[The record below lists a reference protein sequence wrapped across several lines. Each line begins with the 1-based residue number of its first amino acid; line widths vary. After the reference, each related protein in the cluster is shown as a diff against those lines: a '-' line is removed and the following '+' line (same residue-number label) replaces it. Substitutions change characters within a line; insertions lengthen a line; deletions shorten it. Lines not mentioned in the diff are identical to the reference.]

1 MCMQLGTDSR
11 TSARDQ
17 KTPLPLTK
25 GLEQKQGTVHA
36 SCTQH
41 NLRGGQATQAIP
53 LAQLPAPPLPPTLEM
68 PPPCKRLLPPSQDAE
83 SGRAEDMGFGAQQV
97 HGATPGRLFTICES
111 VSHQSRGPRNRAP
124 LPVL

>member
-1 MCMQLGTDSR
+1 MQLGTDSR

-53 LAQLPAPPLPPTLEM
+53 LAQLPDTPLPSPHVRNKAAPFLGEWARE
-68 PPPCKRLLPPSQDAE
+68 PGVCSHSPLL
-83 SGRAEDMGFGAQQV
+83 QQE
-97 HGATPGRLFTICES
+97 P
-111 VSHQSRGPRNRAP
+111 
-124 LPVL
+124 